1 MKEYITNELLII
13 ITNYACTL
21 RCRDCANFI
30 YRIPSE
36 IKKQFIQP
44 RQLKEDLDKLSAVL
58 RTNRIQIQGGEATL
72 HKGLNNIIDIV
83 KLSGISNKIE
93 LVTNATHKL
102 DEAVIE
108 SLKRNQASVRISNY
122 RLRKQD
128 ISHFES
134 LLKSNSI
141 EYMLYKY
148 VGNDGLWF
156 DLGKYKMDR
165 NNNDVD
171 VQNIFSSCPFKVCW
185 TLYDGQLTKCSR
197 SSASYI
203 GGHHDF
209 FYKDF
214 VDVRH
219 IQPDTLWEHLN
230 NMLQDKF
237 MESCRYCYGIT
248 GKRIRPG
255 VQLDNDCLSSSLT
268 NKKPKAAFYYSLA
281 FQLRVLE
288 PLAGEFDESLIS
300 NDMDEII
307 EWKPNLLFT
316 ADSGVIPPL
325 RRLSDIVGSIL
336 IGLRHGVANKYI
348 PPEKEYSLADYVC
361 GSTWDKNE
369 FHASGVLPKKD
380 FLITGNPWV
389 DGVFRIPKRNLNKK
403 APKILFAP
411 TYNPEVSA
419 AVFFKDDLVGLIREI
434 YPKSTIIIKPHPAII
449 DHDTMP
455 HLIANKKL
463 FQELIT
469 YWDYCSETDENVR
482 FINDSKAV
490 ISDYFSE
497 IDILISDGSSL
508 IFEFMA
514 LNRPI
519 LLYTSDNKVEM
530 WGNIYDNNAL
540 ANSRRNVGVEFRNKE
555 EFLKALKDAFDL
567 HEEIHSKYQL
577 KYTQEILGEFTDGL
591 SYKRVAESAKNIF
604 KNLGPEFHN
613 KLESLDD
620 AKNLIS
626 LFHKANLNTCM
637 DQEGGSVQQSHSID
651 TNSPANLHQQAIQL
665 FQKNRIHSAIRNMH
679 QAINLTPRNAEFHN
693 DLGAIYYAAH
703 EISKA
708 QGHFEKAL
716 EINPQDITS
725 LKNLTELFINEG
737 QFEDARGMCNRLNTL
752 APDDEEVI
760 NLCSIIYDKITF
772 QDSAEYNNKALD
784 VNIGT
789 AITTKELKNTD
800 KQLWSLPEN
809 ASQQN
814 NMFHKTLLIEQPK
827 FHNDGQG
834 NPISWNAN
842 SRLLNFLD
850 TYLQQGMH
858 TLETGSGYSTVLF
871 IGKKC
876 VHTAV
881 TLAQVEF
888 NRISNYCK
896 EHNLSLDHVRFIARD
911 SADHLPLMNENN
923 LDVLFIDGAHRFPFP
938 IIDWFY
944 GSKLLKQGGITIVD
958 DTDIISCFILRSF
971 LAQDDHWETVLIEKD
986 FSVFRK
992 LAGHDYPGDWPGQ
1005 IFSKKKIQDAET
1017 FLKVFFD
1024 IPAHKPASQSEALKT
1039 PDTRPHHPASVTPNI
1054 PLHEPET
1061 IMKSTLVVPHNTEKP
1076 DVGTTKDIAVDWT
1089 PAFDYQTLTAE
1100 EIEEYSNI
1108 EVTEDLR
1115 EGGIHAQKAWDYWF
1129 KYLSTNIW
1137 KTSLSAEIVSFCN
1150 TIDHPRILSL
1160 GCGYGGV
1167 ELGIARQLNKPF
1179 QITAVDLNG
1188 QLFTRAGQEAKANG
1202 FDICFMA
1209 LDLNY
1214 VKIHENSFDLIFAH
1228 ASLHHLLNLEHVFL
1242 QIHRGLSENGRLIV
1256 QDIIGKTQVLFW
1268 KDNVDR
1274 AIEIVRQ
1281 MPARYKAG
1289 IPDKQAIIAPYVEPA
1304 TQKGMEGIRQEE
1316 IPALLESFF
1325 TPVKVF
1331 PYGAFMRL
1339 ICTHP
1344 ELGKRLD
1351 PDRPADRKYME
1362 RIFKIDL
1369 QLIAQDKLR
1378 PTEMLGV
1385 YRKRSAIDINEI
1397 NSRANMR
1404 LGELLVRQGKASH
1417 AYEHFK
1423 RVAILDSGDPSKSH
1437 TSGFGTG
1444 ESAQLRQTGS
1454 HFTLKASH
1462 DILAQSPDNV
1472 EALLA
1477 LGQACLSRG
1486 DLDEAEQ
1493 HLQAAVTQSPNEPR
1507 ILHKYGL
1514 LMFQRGK
1521 VTESVANLIHA
1532 LEIDPCNAEF
1542 HNDLGAMYH
1551 ASGDISKAQEY
1562 FEKALKI
1569 KPDDI
1574 TSLKNLTELY
1584 VAKEQLD
1591 DARNTC
1597 DRLKSA
1603 YPEDQEACNLWT
1615 LIQNMQEQA
1624 ESKGYGDEAEGVPK
1638 KNSFRNNPATGESG
1652 MNIIQDENHFTPCNK
1667 QNSSCL
1673 LSIILSVKND
1683 LEGTDL
1689 KIRSILEHVHRK
1701 DIELIVVDNRSHDDT
1716 RDYLRN
1722 LRNEKISVILPEKE
1736 ITFVQGGT
1744 LGAEEASGAFI
1755 MFLDNS
1761 VVITKP
1767 LLQSI
1772 MKILTNSPDLD
1783 AVVGKTVTKEKT
1795 IIEAGATTIGE
1806 SGLQSRGEGIRFNDP
1821 AYNFTCEVE
1830 SGSRHCMI
1838 IRRDVWEE
1846 VEGFNNDLEDIG
1858 AALIDL
1864 GLKITSIGYRIL
1876 YQPQCIL
1883 FYDNPVAQ
1891 HSIVKD
1897 ISSPDLETLASF
1909 RPKDLPIDLIN
1920 IINKT
1925 GHKNVLV
1932 LGIYLANKM
1941 NTIHD
1946 IVTVFHGSS
1955 THTVMQKWVA
1965 LNGSPPDV
1973 ETEAITV
1980 KILPGRVP
1988 KFQIINELLH
1998 EEKLSNYDYI
2008 ILCDD
2013 DIVLPKN
2020 FVDSFIAMQSKLEF
2034 AIAQPARTI
2043 NSYIDH
2049 PIVQQHIGVHARQ
2062 TRFVEIGPVVS
2073 FHRSAYDFIFPF
2085 DLTSS
2090 MGWGYE
2096 NAWAHEAI
2104 QRNLKMGIIDGV
2116 CVDHSIRKPVVNYQW
2131 DQADKERTEYLK
2143 KHNHLPL
2150 EECFRVLNAHIIS
2163 ETSI

>member
-1 MKEYITNELLII
+1 MKEYINNELLVI

-30 YRIPSE
+30 YKIPPE
-36 IKKQFIQP
+36 IKKQYIQP

-72 HKGLNNIIDIV
+72 HKRLNNIIDIV
-83 KLSGISNKIE
+83 KSSGISNKIE
-93 LVTNATHKL
+93 LVTNATHKP
-102 DEAVIE
+102 DEAVID
-108 SLKRNQASVRISNY
+108 SLKRNKASVRISNY
-122 RLRKQD
+122 AVRKQD
-128 ISHFES
+128 IAHWES
-134 LLKSNSI
+134 VLKSNSI

-148 VGNDGLWF
+148 VGSDGLWF
-156 DLGKYKMDR
+156 DLGKHKMDR

-171 VQNIFSSCPFKVCW
+171 VHNIFSSCPFKVCW
-185 TLYDGQLTKCSR
+185 TLYDGKLTKCSR
-197 SSASYI
+197 SSASHLA
-203 GGHHDF
+203 GHHDF
-209 FYKDF
+209 FYRDF

-219 IQPDTLWEHLN
+219 IQPDTLGEHLN

-248 GKRIRPG
+248 GKRITPG
-255 VQLDNDCLSSSLT
+255 VQLDNDCLLSSLT

-288 PLAGEFDESLIS
+288 PLAGEFEESLIS

-419 AVFFKDDLVGLIREI
+419 AVFFKDNLVSLIREI
-434 YPKSTIIIKPHPAII
+434 YPQSTIIIKPHPAII

-482 FINDSKAV
+482 FINDSRAV
-490 ISDYFSE
+490 ISDYFAE
-497 IDILISDGSSL
+497 TDILISDGSSL

-530 WGNIYDNNAL
+530 WSSIYDNNAL

-555 EFLKALKDAFDL
+555 DFLKALKDAFNL

-577 KYTQEILGEFTDGL
+577 KYTHEILSEFTDGL
-591 SYKRVAESAKNIF
+591 SYKRVAESVKNIF

-613 KLESLDD
+613 KFKSLDD

-626 LFHKANLNTCM
+626 LFHTANLNTCM
-637 DQEGGSVQQSHSID
+637 DQESGSVQQSHSND

-665 FQKNRIHSAIRNMH
+665 FEKNRIHSAIRNMH
-679 QAINLTPRNAEFHN
+679 QAINLAPRNAEYHN

-725 LKNLTELFINEG
+725 LKNLIELFINKG
-737 QFEDARGMCNRLNTL
+737 QFEDARDMCSRLKSL
-752 APDDEEVI
+752 APDDEEVN
-760 NLCSIIYDKITF
+760 NLYSIIYDKVTF
-772 QDSAEYNNKALD
+772 EDSADYNNKALD
-784 VNIGT
+784 VTIGT
-789 AITTKELKNTD
+789 ANITKEIKNND

-809 ASQQN
+809 APLQN
-814 NMFHKTLLIEQPK
+814 SMFYKSLLIEQPK
-827 FHNDGQG
+827 FHNDGRG
-834 NPISWNAN
+834 NPISWNTN
-842 SRLLNFLD
+842 DRLLNFLD
-850 TYLQQGMH
+850 VYLQPGMH

-881 TLAQVEF
+881 TPAQIEF

-896 EHNLSLDHVRFIARD
+896 EHNLPLDHVRFIARD
-911 SADHLPLMNENN
+911 SADHLPLLNENN

-944 GSKLLKQGGITIVD
+944 GSKLLKEGGITIVD
-958 DTDIISCFILRSF
+958 DTDIISCLILRGF
-971 LAQDDHWETVLIEKD
+971 LVQDDHWETVLIKKD

-1024 IPAHKPASQSEALKT
+1024 TPAHRSASRNKALKT
-1039 PDTRPHHPASVTPNI
+1039 PDTRLHHPPSVTPNI
-1054 PLHEPET
+1054 SLHGPET
-1061 IMKSTLVVPHNTEKP
+1061 IMKSTPVVPHDVEKP

-1089 PAFDYQTLTAE
+1089 PAFDYQTLTFE
-1100 EIEEYSNI
+1100 EIKEYSNI

-1115 EGGIHAQKAWDYWF
+1115 EGGIHAQKAWEYWF

-1137 KTSLSAEIVSFCN
+1137 KTSLSAEIVSFSN
-1150 TIDHPRILSL
+1150 TIDNPRILSL

-1188 QLFTRAGQEAKANG
+1188 ELFTRARQEAKANG
-1202 FDICFMA
+1202 FDIRFMA

-1242 QIHRGLSENGRLIV
+1242 QIHRGLRENKRLIV

-1289 IPDKQAIIAPYVEPA
+1289 ISDKRAIISPYVEPA

-1351 PDRPADRKYME
+1351 PDKPPDRKYLE
-1362 RIFKIDL
+1362 KIFKIDL

-1385 YRKRSAIDINEI
+1385 YEKGTEVDIHKI
-1397 NSRANMR
+1397 QA
-1404 LGELLVRQGKASH
+1404 Q
-1417 AYEHFK
+1417 
-1423 RVAILDSGDPSKSH
+1423 
-1437 TSGFGTG
+1437 
-1444 ESAQLRQTGS
+1444 AQLRLGKLLVQQGKGNRVFEQFKRTALITRDDQEKQYLYGS
-1454 HFTLKASH
+1454 VPNLIDKKTNEDH
-1462 DILAQSPDNV
+1462 DSEVQSPSERDSLTDDFSII
-1472 EALLA
+1472 E
-1477 LGQACLSRG
+1477 
-1486 DLDEAEQ
+1486 DPE
-1493 HLQAAVTQSPNEPR
+1493 AAVDN
-1507 ILHKYGL
+1507 
-1514 LMFQRGK
+1514 
-1521 VTESVANLIHA
+1521 N
-1532 LEIDPCNAEF
+1532 N
-1542 HNDLGAMYH
+1542 
-1551 ASGDISKAQEY
+1551 
-1562 FEKALKI
+1562 I
-1569 KPDDI
+1569 K
-1574 TSLKNLTELY
+1574 S
-1584 VAKEQLD
+1584 
-1591 DARNTC
+1591 
-1597 DRLKSA
+1597 
-1603 YPEDQEACNLWT
+1603 
-1615 LIQNMQEQA
+1615 
-1624 ESKGYGDEAEGVPK
+1624 SKGER
-1638 KNSFRNNPATGESG
+1638 S
-1652 MNIIQDENHFTPCNK
+1652 PCM
-1667 QNSSCL
+1667 
-1673 LSIILSVKND
+1673 LSIVMPVKND
-1683 LEGTDL
+1683 LQGTTL
-1689 KIRSILEHVHRK
+1689 NIQSALENINQQNV
-1701 DIELIVVDNRSHDDT
+1701 ELIVVDDGSNNST
-1716 RDYLRN
+1716 RDYLSSLKHN
-1722 LRNEKISVILPEKE
+1722 KIKVILPEREKSCA
-1736 ITFVQGGT
+1736 QGGI
-1744 LGAEEASGAFI
+1744 LGAEKASGSFLMFI
-1755 MFLDNS
+1755 SDS
-1761 VVITKP
+1761 VIITKSS
-1767 LLQSI
+1767 LQTI
-1772 MKILTNSPDLD
+1772 MKTIESACGWD
-1783 AVVGKTVTKEKT
+1783 AVVGKTVSKGK
-1795 IIEAGATTIGE
+1795 IILEAGATTIGE
-1806 SGLQSRGEGIRFNDP
+1806 AGLKSRGEGIQFLDP
-1821 AYNFTCEVE
+1821 AYNFTCRVE
-1830 SGSRHCMI
+1830 SGSRYAML
-1838 IRRDVWEE
+1838 IRRDVWDK
-1846 VEGFNNDLEDIG
+1846 VNAFNPDMEDIG
-1858 AALIDL
+1858 TALIDL
-1864 GLKITSIGYRIL
+1864 GMKMISMGYRVL
-1876 YQPQCIL
+1876 YQPQFIFIANNL
-1883 FYDNPVAQ
+1883 ASLQPVDAGA
-1891 HSIVKD
+1891 I
-1897 ISSPDLETLASF
+1897 SPDPDILTSL
-1909 RPKDLPIDLIN
+1909 RPKDLSPDIMSTLS
-1920 IINKT
+1920 KT
-1925 GHKNVLV
+1925 SPKNVLV
-1932 LGIYLANKM
+1932 LGIYLANTL
-1941 NTIHD
+1941 NTVSD
-1946 IVTVFHGSS
+1946 IISVFNESK
-1955 THTVMQKWVA
+1955 THRVVQKWVA
-1965 LNGSPPDV
+1965 LNGSPPDAK
-1973 ETEAITV
+1973 TAAATV
-1980 KILPGRVP
+1980 KTISGRVP
-1988 KFQIINELLH
+1988 KFQIINEILYG
-1998 EEKLSNYDYI
+1998 EDLSRYDYI

-2013 DIVLPKN
+2013 DVVLPKY
-2020 FVDSFIAMQSKLEF
+2020 FVDSFIAMQSLLGF

-2043 NSYIDH
+2043 KSYIDH
-2049 PIVQQHIGVHARQ
+2049 PIVEQHIGVHARQ
-2062 TRFVEIGPVVS
+2062 TYFVEIGPVIS
-2073 FHRSAYDFIFPF
+2073 FHRSACDFIFPF
-2085 DLTSS
+2085 DLTSP

-2096 NAWAHEAI
+2096 NVWAYEAL

-2116 CVDHSIRKPVVNYQW
+2116 CVDHSIRKPVANYEW
-2131 DQADKERTEYLK
+2131 DQADKERSAYLNK
-2143 KHNHLPL
+2143 YNHLPL
-2150 EECFRVLNAHIIS
+2150 EECFRMVNAHIIS
-2163 ETSI
+2163 EESI